1 MFIHMDVRKLGFIN
15 EEMDEKTMIMPKN
28 QIREKF
34 TEEMFINELERSW
47 KFFRN
52 ERYYDQAIQI
62 KRFVVSF
69 IKKKQSYDDLHYH
82 LMSLAEMYKEKQEI

>member
-1 MFIHMDVRKLGFIN
+1 MDIRKLGIIN

-52 ERYYDQAIQI
+52 ERYDDQAIQS
-62 KRFVVSF
+62 KRFVV
-69 IKKKQSYDDLHYH
+69 
-82 LMSLAEMYKEKQEI
+82 

>member
-1 MFIHMDVRKLGFIN
+1 MDVRKLGFIN

-34 TEEMFINELERSW
+34 TEEMFINELEGSW
-47 KFFRN
+47 KYIRN

-62 KRFVVSF
+62 KRFDVSF
-69 IKKKQSYDDLHYH
+69 FKKKQSYGDLHHH
-82 LMSLAEMYKEKQEI
+82 LMSHAEMYK